1 MYMFNKIVKFII
13 KWILIALAIYMGF
26 WIVLIGLAFLLLGAI
41 LYRIQ
46 TENNLNGGIYYNGSH
61 YDHHNDKYF

>member
-26 WIVLIGLAFLLLGAI
+26 WIILIELAFLLLGAI

-46 TENNLNGGIYYNGSH
+46 TENNLNSIMYYKGKQ
-61 YDHHNDKYF
+61 YDYHDKRYF